1 MWPRTAFGL
10 ARVSRTTTNCR
21 AILKKAWPM
30 VKESKDRMT
39 EIANACLLEGHH
51 STHCRRALVVVIP
64 KHGRDDNSLQST
76 ASRIREYLAEGIR
89 ESRCAILVDVMRA
102 CHQIFFVLFSL
113 GLCAYFLSTDM
124 TTFGIVSSWF
134 FVWSVL
140 YIWMTMTAISR
151 HISPYRSPLSSIF
164 YRFAQLTRFARSITP
179 DTFTGRSTRFAA
191 SNSHRGLLRRLS
203 PEGMRETMEE
213 SVQKFSEDLDSRILG
228 WTFNSLTQDHEFEQ
242 FFAGIPDFCLSRA
255 VRDPKDLLLELNDK
269 QESLSRMLFVWISR
283 TVTSHLISE
292 PARQ

>member
-1 MWPRTAFGL
+1 MIACFLFPLSLFSSPPISSHNACVYLFSPRYCLMDVATYSVWTRKGESYDYQL
-10 ARVSRTTTNCR
+10 
-21 AILKKAWPM
+21 PM

-102 CHQIFFVLFSL
+102 CHQISFVLFSL

-134 FVWSVL
+134 FV
-140 YIWMTMTAISR
+140 
-151 HISPYRSPLSSIF
+151 
-164 YRFAQLTRFARSITP
+164 
-179 DTFTGRSTRFAA
+179 
-191 SNSHRGLLRRLS
+191 
-203 PEGMRETMEE
+203 
-213 SVQKFSEDLDSRILG
+213 
-228 WTFNSLTQDHEFEQ
+228 
-242 FFAGIPDFCLSRA
+242 
-255 VRDPKDLLLELNDK
+255 
-269 QESLSRMLFVWISR
+269 
-283 TVTSHLISE
+283 
-292 PARQ
+292 